1 MSEHPQGQKHCSF
14 CGKTQ
19 SEVGKL
25 IAGEDAYICNECV
38 DVCLDLVQTS
48 QQVETGEWATRP
60 LPKPHEI
67 RAALDQY
74 VIGQDTAKKTLS
86 VAVYNHYKR
95 LKVTQSENKSEER
108 VELAKSNILLIGPTG
123 SGKTLLAQTL
133 ARLLDVPFAMAD
145 ATTLTEAG
153 YVGEDVENIVQKLLQ
168 KADYD
173 VEKAQKGIIYID
185 EIDKITRKSENP
197 SITRD
202 VSGEG
207 VQQALLKMIEGTVA
221 SIPPQGGRKHPQQE
235 FIQIDTSNILFIC
248 GGAFSGLERVVQ
260 QRQEKG
266 GIGFTADVKSKDD
279 TKKVSELFRQVEA
292 ADLVK
297 FGLIPEFIGRLP
309 VIATL
314 EELDEEALMQ
324 ILTEPKNALTRQY
337 QYLFEME
344 DVDLVF
350 EDSALRA
357 IAKKALER
365 NTGARGLRSILENV
379 LLETM
384 YDLPSRTDIGTVV
397 INDAVINDNAEP
409 EYKAERQ
416 PKTEQVV
423 EEKVDLKILDSKSA

>member
-1 MSEHPQGQKHCSF
+1 M
-14 CGKTQ
+14 
-19 SEVGKL
+19 
-25 IAGEDAYICNECV
+25 
-38 DVCLDLVQTS
+38 QTS
-48 QQVETGEWATRP
+48 QQVETGDWATRP

-95 LKVTQSENKSEER
+95 LKVSQTGHKPKDA
-108 VELAKSNILLIGPTG
+108 VEIAKSNILLIGPTG

-153 YVGEDVENIVQKLLQ
+153 YVGEDVENIIQKLLQ

-235 FIQIDTSNILFIC
+235 FIQVDTANILFIC
-248 GGAFSGLERVVQ
+248 GGAFSGLEKVVQ

-266 GIGFTADVKSKDD
+266 GIGFTADVKNKDD
-279 TKKVSELFRQVEA
+279 SKKVSELFRQVEA

-314 EELDEEALMQ
+314 EELDQEALMQ

-344 DVDLVF
+344 NVDLLF

-384 YDLPSRTDIGTVV
+384 YDLPSRSDIGTVI
-397 INDAVINDNAEP
+397 INEAVINDKAAP
-409 EYKAERQ
+409 EFKSERQ
-416 PKTEQVV
+416 PKHENTEV
-423 EEKVDLKILDSKSA
+423 EKVDLKVLDTKSA